1 MEKNYKRV
9 KTACYLSNI
18 GGALVCN
25 LPPLLFLTF
34 RSLYGISY
42 SLLGLLVLINFCTQL
57 GIDLIFS
64 FFSHRFNISKAVK
77 LLPIMTASGFF
88 VYGIYPFL
96 FPDSVYIGLVIG
108 TVLFSISGGLV
119 EVLLTPVV
127 GAIPSD
133 NPERDLSKLHSVYAW
148 GVVGIVIVS
157 TVFFKLFGVENW
169 QWLVFIFLIIPILAS
184 IMFSTCKIPEI
195 ATHKNVSGAFSLLKN
210 KGIWLCF
217 AGIFLGGAAE
227 ITMAQWSSSYL
238 EVALGIPKALGD
250 VFGVA
255 LFAVM
260 IGVGRTLYAKFGK
273 NIEKV
278 LVWGAVGATVC
289 YLVTGISS
297 NQYLGLLACVMT
309 GFFTSM
315 MWPGSLIVVSNRY
328 PEGNV
333 MIFALMAA
341 GGDLGA
347 SIVPQIVGFVADL
360 FTTNQAFL
368 SVAQKLSIMPEQL
381 GLKIGML
388 IGMLFPLMGLLVYL
402 KIKKWGNN
410 INELK

>member
-9 KTACYLSNI
+9 KTACYISNI

-42 SLLGLLVLINFCTQL
+42 SLLGLLILINFCTQL
-57 GIDLIFS
+57 GVDLIFS

-108 TVLFSISGGLV
+108 TFLFSISGGLV

-133 NPERDLSKLHSVYAW
+133 NSERDLSKLHSFYAW
-148 GVVGIVIVS
+148 GAVGIVIIS
-157 TVFFKLFGVENW
+157 TLFLKLFGAKNW
-169 QWLVFIFLIIPILAS
+169 QWLVFTFLIIPISAS
-184 IMFSTCKIPEI
+184 IVFSGCKIPDI
-195 ATHKNVSGAFSLLKN
+195 ATHKNASGAFNFLKN

-217 AGIFLGGAAE
+217 AGIFLGGASE
-227 ITMAQWSSSYL
+227 VTMSQWSSTYL
-238 EVALGIPKALGD
+238 EIALGIPKAWGD
-250 VFGVA
+250 IFGVA
-255 LFAVM
+255 LFAAM
-260 IGVGRTLYAKFGK
+260 LGVGRTLYAKYGK
-273 NIEKV
+273 NIERV
-278 LVWGAVGATVC
+278 LVWSAVGATIC
-289 YLVTGISS
+289 YFVTVISS
-297 NQYLGLLACVMT
+297 NQLLGLLACVMT

-347 SIVPQIVGFVADL
+347 SVVPQIIGIVADL

-368 SVAQKLSIMPEQL
+368 SVAQNIGIMPEQL
-381 GLKIGML
+381 GLKTGML
-388 IGMLFPLMGLLVYL
+388 IGMLFPLMGLFVYS
-402 KIKKWGNN
+402 KIKNQK
-410 INELK
+410 E

>member
-64 FFSHRFNISKAVK
+64 FFSHKFNISKAVK

-96 FPDSVYIGLVIG
+96 FPNSVYIGLVIG
-108 TVLFSISGGLV
+108 TILFSISGGLV

-157 TVFFKLFGVENW
+157 TVFLKLFGVENW
-169 QWLVFIFLIIPILAS
+169 QWLVFIFLIIPISAS
-184 IMFSTCKIPEI
+184 IVFSTCKIPEI
-195 ATHKNVSGAFSLLKN
+195 ATHKSTSGAFKFLKN

-217 AGIFLGGAAE
+217 AGIFLGGASE

-297 NQYLGLLACVMT
+297 NQLLGLLACVMT

-381 GLKIGML
+381 GLKTGML

-410 INELK
+410 TNELK

>member
-1 MEKNYKRV
+1 MEKNHKRL
-9 KTACYLSNI
+9 KLACYLSNI

-25 LPPLLFLTF
+25 FPPLLFLTF

-57 GIDLIFS
+57 GVDLIFS

-77 LLPIMTASGFF
+77 LLPIITASGFF

-96 FPDSVYIGLVIG
+96 FPDSVYVGLVIG
-108 TVLFSISGGLV
+108 TFIFSISGGLV

-157 TVFFKLFGVENW
+157 TVFLKLFGVENW
-169 QWLVFIFLIIPILAS
+169 QWLVFIFLIIPISAS
-184 IMFSTCKIPEI
+184 IVFSTCKIPEI
-195 ATHKNVSGAFSLLKN
+195 ATHKNVSGAFSLLMN

-273 NIEKV
+273 NIERV

-297 NQYLGLLACVMT
+297 NQHLGLLACVMT

-381 GLKIGML
+381 GLKTGML

-402 KIKKWGNN
+402 KIKKWGNS
-410 INELK
+410 ELK